1 MLAAPCHP
9 ALKNHAPAAASP
21 AACHAMVTI
30 PNRAASTRAY
40 AITAESARPAA
51 AGAAAGQIPAASVPS
66 RWTSAVNASVIRGA
80 DAGDIVLQYS

>member
-1 MLAAPCHP
+1 
-9 ALKNHAPAAASP
+9 
-21 AACHAMVTI
+21 MVTI

-40 AITAESARPAA
+40 AITAEGARPAA

-80 DAGDIVLQYS
+80 DAGDIVLQYSQYSTTILVWESGGQRAQTSTA